1 MYSEEIER
9 MLEKIGAKIGD
20 KIRISKRGEVYEGI
34 LMPKSEFSDKKSIV
48 IKLPSGYN
56 VGVRYGEELKV
67 EKLEGHK
74 KVGFESREIELK
86 PVLGK
91 PTISI
96 LSTGGTVASR
106 VDYVSGGVYASYKAS
121 DLIKI
126 VPELREIANINSKF
140 VFGLMSEDLTVE
152 HWRKMAR
159 EIAKELNSK
168 TDGVVVTHGTDM
180 MHFSTA
186 AMSFML
192 KNLNKPVAFTGSQ
205 RSSDRGS
212 SDGFMNLVCASLF
225 AAKSDVAE
233 VCLVMHGSVNDDY
246 CLAHRGTKVRKL
258 HTSRR
263 DAFKSI
269 NDEPIA
275 RIFANGKIEV
285 LNKNYKKRGEGK
297 VQVDDKLEEKV
308 AMIKTYPNMN
318 PEIFDFYIEKK
329 YRGIVIEGTGLG
341 HVPTTIEKFS
351 LIPKIKEATENGI
364 AVCMTSQCL
373 FGRVHPFVYANL
385 RRAYEAGAI
394 YCEDMLPEV
403 AYVKLMHVL
412 GHTKERE
419 EVIKLM
425 LTNMAGEI
433 NSRGSVFE

>member
-1 MYSEEIER
+1 MF
-9 MLEKIGAKIGD
+9 EKIGVKIGD
-20 KIRISKRGEVYEGI
+20 KVRISKEGEVYEGI
-34 LMPKSEFSDKKSIV
+34 LMPKSEFSDEKSIV
-48 IKLPSGYN
+48 LKLSSGYN
-56 VGVRYGEELKV
+56 IGVNYGKGV
-67 EKLEGHK
+67 KIEKLEGHR
-74 KVGFESREIELK
+74 KVGFESKEIELK
-86 PVLGK
+86 HTAGK

-106 VDYVSGGVYASYKAS
+106 VDYETGGVYASYKAS

-126 VPELREIANINSKF
+126 VPELEEITNINSKF
-140 VFGLMSEDLTVE
+140 LFSLMSEDVTVE
-152 HWRKMAR
+152 HWKKMAR
-159 EIAKELNSK
+159 EIAKEANSK
-168 TDGVVVTHGTDM
+168 SDGIVVTHGTDM

-192 KNLNKPVAFTGSQ
+192 KNLNKPVVFTGAQ
-205 RSSDRGS
+205 RSTDRGS
-212 SDGFMNLVCASLF
+212 SDGFMNLICASLF

-233 VCLVMHGSVNDDY
+233 VCLVMHGSINDDY

-263 DAFKSI
+263 DAFKSV

-275 RIFANGKIEV
+275 RIFSSGKIEI
-285 LNKNYKKRGEGK
+285 LNRNYKHKNDEK
-297 VQVDDKLEEKV
+297 VEVDDKFEERV
-308 AMIKTYPNMN
+308 ALIKTYPNMG
-318 PEIFDFYIEKK
+318 PEIFDFYIEKG
-329 YRGIVIEGTGLG
+329 YGGIVIEGTGLG
-341 HVPTTIEKFS
+341 HVPTTVEKFS
-351 LIPKIKEATENGI
+351 LIPKIKEASERGM
-364 AVCMTSQCL
+364 AVCITSQCL

-385 RRAYEAGAI
+385 RKAYEAGAI

-419 EVIKLM
+419 KVKELM

-433 NSRGSVFE
+433 NSRGLVFE